1 MNRPARSASFE
12 KIVIPAPGSKDQ
24 GGAGPRAPLEV
35 DWRALRSLVDDI
47 DAWRELAERALE
59 PNVFLEPAFAC
70 AAASHLADAQV
81 GALVVREGDRLV
93 GLMPG
98 RVEGLGQGRPVST
111 FVAWSHSFAPLST
124 PLVDRDAAQG
134 VVAALVDSLP
144 ELPGAPRVALLPLIP
159 EEGPVA
165 RLIAAHLGEKKR
177 APYRLDPHRRASL
190 VPGQPDADE
199 EVSSKRL
206 KELRRLRRRL
216 AQEGALTHETATDAN
231 AVDTAL
237 AGYLAV
243 EASGWK
249 GRSGTAATQNSATAR
264 FFASAVTALA
274 SEGKARVDRL
284 KLNGRTIAATI
295 TLFSGNRGWFWKTTY
310 DEAYARFSPGVQ
322 LALDLTG
329 SLQVE
334 GRLALVD
341 SCAVADHPMIDHL
354 WSGRLAI
361 ADWLVP
367 LGGRPAMAATIAV
380 EHARRAVMAPLR
392 ALRSAARR

>member
-1 MNRPARSASFE
+1 
-12 KIVIPAPGSKDQ
+12 
-24 GGAGPRAPLEV
+24 
-35 DWRALRSLVDDI
+35 
-47 DAWRELAERALE
+47 
-59 PNVFLEPAFAC
+59 
-70 AAASHLADAQV
+70 
-81 GALVVREGDRLV
+81 
-93 GLMPG
+93 
-98 RVEGLGQGRPVST
+98 
-111 FVAWSHSFAPLST
+111 LST